1 MRRLFVTGL
10 VIILPL
16 AVTFAIVLFIVRF
29 LTNPFI
35 DVAEAILLKL
45 GFLNTGFLFLT
56 SEQVLRYGSQLLILL
71 MLFMVTVL
79 IGLIARWFFVH
90 SLIKLG
96 DYVLHRI
103 PFVNKVYKTTQD
115 VIQTVFESQNKAFK
129 QVVMVPFPNKQT
141 WCMGLVT
148 REAPQPCSDL
158 ADTTL
163 QAVFVPTTPNP
174 TSGYL
179 LMFPERDMIYLDM
192 HVEDAVKFVMSCG
205 VIHPETFHK
214 MPKKEVH
221 ALRDLEAKLQ
231 AQKDESKD
239 SEDEPEYP

>member
-16 AVTFAIVLFIVRF
+16 AVTFAIVLFVVRF

-35 DVAEAILLKL
+35 DFAEGLLLKL
-45 GFLNTGFLFLT
+45 GLLNTGFLFL
-56 SEQVLRYGSQLLILL
+56 SPDQMLRYGSQLLILI
-71 MLFMVTVL
+71 MLFLVTVV
-79 IGLIARWFFVH
+79 IGLIARWFFFH

-96 DYVLHRI
+96 DYILHRI

-141 WCMGLVT
+141 WCIGLVT
-148 REAPQPCSDL
+148 REAPPPCSEL
-158 ADTTL
+158 VDTHL
-163 QAVFVPTTPNP
+163 QSVFVPTTPNP

-179 LMFPERDMIYLDM
+179 LMFPEREIVYLDM
-192 HVEDAVKFVMSCG
+192 HVEDAVKFIMSCG

-214 MPKKEVH
+214 MPKSEVH
-221 ALRDLEAKLQ
+221 ALRDLEAQLAEEAKE
-231 AQKDESKD
+231 KGEEPDEH
-239 SEDEPEYP
+239 P